1 MSIEIL
7 ESNRPPARFYRG
19 GRRIAEFRGIG
30 PVGEREPEDW
40 VGSVTTVR
48 GEAPAGLSHLAG
60 GERVADAIARD
71 PDGWLGAAHVAAY
84 GPDPMLLVKLLDA
97 GERLPVH
104 AHPGRAFAAEHL
116 GLAHG
121 KTEAWCILTP
131 GTVHLGLVRDLA
143 ERELA
148 GMLEGQDAAEM
159 LGAMHRLEVGP
170 SDVVH
175 VPAGVL
181 HAIGEGILLVEL
193 QEPEDVSILVEWAGF
208 AIDGPALG
216 HLGLGFDRALGA
228 IETRARTADEIA
240 ALVHRAGSA
249 GPLLPAEADPFF
261 RVERVTVDGRAELS
275 PGLAVVVV
283 LDGEVAL
290 AAAGSEPEV
299 VAGSVAAGSEPE
311 VAAGSAAAEGEHRVG
326 RGTTA
331 LVPHRAGPVRVSG
344 RGELLV
350 CRPPSPSAG

>member
-1 MSIEIL
+1 MSIEVL

-143 ERELA
+143 EGELA

-170 SDVVH
+170 GDVVH

-249 GPLLPAEADPFF
+249 GPLLPAEAESVLPRRARD
-261 RVERVTVDGRAELS
+261 RGRA
-275 PGLAVVVV
+275 GRAV
-283 LDGEVAL
+283 A
-290 AAAGSEPEV
+290 
-299 VAGSVAAGSEPE
+299 
-311 VAAGSAAAEGEHRVG
+311 RVG
-326 RGTTA
+326 RGRGA
-331 LVPHRAGPVRVSG
+331 RRRGGARRRRFGARGCRRLGRRRGRAPGRPRDDRARAASCRPGAGLRSRRAARVPPAVPLRGLSG
-344 RGELLV
+344 RFL
-350 CRPPSPSAG
+350 R